1 MKQPFCAGFLLL
13 TVGGDA
19 VSIVAAQ
26 LEGGR
31 AGCGFRTAASRL
43 VAVVVGLGS
52 PIKRP
57 FRGRERGIRM
67 AKQGGERGPRYQ
79 RLATMRLA
87 GAQTQILQSNLNPPA
102 LERTDSGHTLVLYN
116 QRSRPLG

>member
-1 MKQPFCAGFLLL
+1 MKQPFCAGLLLL

-52 PIKRP
+52 PIKGL
-57 FRGRERGIRM
+57 F
-67 AKQGGERGPRYQ
+67 
-79 RLATMRLA
+79 
-87 GAQTQILQSNLNPPA
+87 
-102 LERTDSGHTLVLYN
+102 
-116 QRSRPLG
+116 

>member
-52 PIKRP
+52 PVKRP
-57 FRGRERGIRM
+57 FGGREKGIKVGWPRGRKGAPLSASRNNAARGC
-67 AKQGGERGPRYQ
+67 
-79 RLATMRLA
+79 
-87 GAQTQILQSNLNPPA
+87 SNSNTA
-102 LERTDSGHTLVLYN
+102 I
-116 QRSRPLG
+116 